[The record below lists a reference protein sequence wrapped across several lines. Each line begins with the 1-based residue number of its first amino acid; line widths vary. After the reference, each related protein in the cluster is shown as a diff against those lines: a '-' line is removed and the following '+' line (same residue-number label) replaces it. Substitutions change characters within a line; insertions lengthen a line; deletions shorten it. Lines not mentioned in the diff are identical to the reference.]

1 MSAWVGATRLAGV
14 RGLLA
19 MLPQPRSLLAHLG
32 AQLRVGHLRVVT
44 PGGEAMNFIG
54 SAPGPE
60 ATLVLQRWR
69 TLRRLLRDG
78 DIGLAEAYMDG
89 DWSSPDVAALIEFG
103 ARNDDALAPVIDGI
117 APLRLLRRLR
127 HRLRANT
134 RAGSRRN
141 IIEHYD
147 LGNDFYAAWLDRGM
161 SYSAALYTGAGQSLE
176 DAQRAKQDRV
186 VELLAPE
193 AGHRVLEIGCGWG
206 GLIRYIVARS
216 GAGVTGITLSPAQHA
231 YARDALADLPG
242 AEVRLQD
249 YREVMGT
256 YDRIVSI
263 EMIEAVGEA
272 YWPIYFATLKARL
285 ATGGVAVLQAITI
298 DRRRFESYRA
308 ATDFI
313 QRYIFP
319 GGMLPTTALLREQ
332 VEAAGL
338 RLLESQR
345 FGEGYARTL
354 AEWNRRFQA
363 AWPEIAAMGFPERFR
378 RMWEYYLLYCEA
390 GFRAGAID
398 VGLYRIE
405 HAR

>member
-1 MSAWVGATRLAGV
+1 MSAWAGTTRGVGLHR
-14 RGLLA
+14 LLA
-19 MLPQPRSLLAHLG
+19 MLPRPRSLLARLG
-32 AQLRVGHLRVVT
+32 APLEVGHLRVVT
-44 PGGEAMNFIG
+44 PGGETMNFVG
-54 SAPGPE
+54 AAPGPE
-60 ATLVLQRWR
+60 ATLVLHRWR

-89 DWSSPDVAALIEFG
+89 DWSSPDVTALIELG
-103 ARNDDALAPVIDGI
+103 ARNDDALASVIDGV

-141 IIEHYD
+141 IVEHYD
-147 LGNDFYAAWLDRGM
+147 LGNEFYAAWLDPGM
-161 SYSAALYTGAGQSLE
+161 SYSAALYSNAEQSLE
-176 DAQRAKQDRV
+176 DAQRAKQQRV

-206 GLIRYIVARS
+206 GLIDHIITGS
-216 GAGVTGITLSPAQHA
+216 GATVTGITLSPAQHA
-231 YARDALADLPG
+231 YAEATLAGLPG

-249 YREVMGT
+249 YREVTET

-272 YWPIYFATLKARL
+272 YWPTYFATLKARL
-285 ATGGVAVLQAITI
+285 APGGVAVLQAITI
-298 DRRRFESYRA
+298 DRRRYDSYRA

-319 GGMLPTTALLREQ
+319 GGMLPTTALLRQ
-332 VEAAGL
+332 HVEAAGL
-338 RLLESQR
+338 RLVESQC
-345 FGEGYARTL
+345 FGTSYARTL
-354 AEWNRRFQA
+354 AEWHRRFQA

-378 RMWEYYLLYCEA
+378 RMWEYYLLYCEG

-405 HAR
+405 HAS

>member
-1 MSAWVGATRLAGV
+1 MSAWSGTTGRVGLH
-14 RGLLA
+14 GLLA
-19 MLPQPRSLLAHLG
+19 MLPRPRGLLARL
-32 AQLRVGHLRVVT
+32 AAPLKVGSITVVT
-44 PGGEAMNFIG
+44 PGGETLHFAGAI
-54 SAPGPE
+54 PGPE
-60 ATLVLQRWR
+60 ATLVLHRWR

-89 DWSSPDVAALIEFG
+89 DWSSPDVTALIEFG
-103 ARNDDALAPVIDGI
+103 ARNDDALAPVIDGF
-117 APLRLLRRLR
+117 APLRLLKRLR

-147 LGNDFYAAWLDRGM
+147 LGNDFYAAWLDPGM
-161 SYSAALYTGAGQSLE
+161 SYSAALFSDADQTLE
-176 DAQRAKQDRV
+176 AAQLAKQERV
-186 VELLAPE
+186 IELLEPQP
-193 AGHRVLEIGCGWG
+193 GQRVLEIGCGWG
-206 GLIRYIVARS
+206 GLMGHIVSRS
-216 GAGVTGITLSPAQHA
+216 GAAVTGITLSPAQHD
-231 YARDALADLPG
+231 YAKAALAHLPG

-249 YREVMGT
+249 YREVAER

-272 YWPIYFATLKARL
+272 YWPTYFATLKAQL
-285 ATGGVAVLQAITI
+285 APGGIAVLQAITI
-298 DRRRFESYRA
+298 DERRYESYRA

-319 GGMLPTTALLREQ
+319 GGMLPTPALLDRHI
-332 VEAAGL
+332 EAAGL
-338 RLLESQR
+338 RLVRSEC

-354 AEWNRRFQA
+354 AEWNRRFRA
-363 AWPEIAAMGFPERFR
+363 AWPAIAAMGFPERFR
-378 RMWEYYLLYCEA
+378 LMWEYYLLYCEG